1 MFQIFGRKTFFA
13 QYCMLY
19 YNRITASNH
28 EPADYWN
35 HKTTLRLVDL
45 RWYLK
50 RVVQTVHRGGVHGA
64 DNLQHAIEVVELLE
78 DLQDL
83 DDASHHRHPLLQV
96 VCLHYAP
103 REEGQESKVRKNNE
117 QIFHIFQCLLYQIQ
131 LQFICSVHL
140 RHYLT
145 LILAMMR
152 LNC

>member
-1 MFQIFGRKTFFA
+1 MV
-13 QYCMLY
+13 
-19 YNRITASNH
+19 
-28 EPADYWN
+28 EP
-35 HKTTLRLVDL
+35 VDG
-45 RWYLK
+45 Y
-50 RVVQTVHRGGVHGA
+50 RVDGA
-64 DNLQHAIEVVELLE
+64 HHLQNAVEVVELLE

-140 RHYLT
+140 RHSLT